1 MTTRTQER
9 AMAMGIIAAALFLIY
24 VSMDFPMESRVFPIA
39 VLGLMAVLA
48 TVLLLRSFIG
58 SQSEKKS
65 QEPAPFFIHRNRFFA
80 SLACITGY
88 IVLLPLLG
96 YFTTSTI
103 FFVAMTWVLG
113 FRKYKTTFLTIFIFL
128 GFVYVV
134 FVLLFERPVPPEFFQ
149 TY

>member
-1 MTTRTQER
+1 MTTNTQER

-48 TVLLLRSFIG
+48 TVLFLRSFIG
-58 SQSEKKS
+58 SQPEKKS
-65 QEPAPFFIHRNRFFA
+65 QEPVPFFIHRNRFFA

-96 YFTTSTI
+96 YFTTSAI

-113 FRKYKTTFLTIFIFL
+113 FRKYKTTFLTILIFL